1 MQREIDNNVLDVL
14 LIVDIISSVVSTII
28 FFLCN
33 VVGLTKKKL
42 VNFKPNVFL
51 CPVKLSYNRKNNSNT
66 GTKLR
71 LSLQKITTAINNKL
85 LRQVR
90 AEEHITFHA
99 TNNESGQVLIIDF
112 NSNLIDDWMI
122 MNGFFVV

>member
-1 MQREIDNNVLDVL
+1 MFMQREIDNNVLDVL

-51 CPVKLSYNRKNNSNT
+51 CPVKLSYNRKTIQNT
-66 GTKLR
+66 GTK
-71 LSLQKITTAINNKL
+71 TTIIATKNNDSYKQQL
-85 LRQVR
+85 LRQVGQR
-90 AEEHITFHA
+90 NTLFITRQT
-99 TNNESGQVLIIDF
+99 TNQDKY
-112 NSNLIDDWMI
+112 
-122 MNGFFVV
+122 